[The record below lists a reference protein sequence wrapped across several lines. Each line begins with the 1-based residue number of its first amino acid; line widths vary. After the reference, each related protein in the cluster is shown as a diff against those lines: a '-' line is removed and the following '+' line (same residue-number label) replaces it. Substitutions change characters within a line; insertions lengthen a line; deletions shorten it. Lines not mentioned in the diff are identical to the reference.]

1 MEPKLHIPVLPREVI
16 EGLNLRPGCR
26 YIDCTLGTGGHSSAI
41 LERIQPGG
49 KLLGLDADPDAIAI
63 AQRRLET
70 FGDAATLVNSNFAFV
85 EDVARGNG
93 FYPADGIL
101 FDLGLSSLQLDKGDR
116 GFSFQKD
123 ASLDMRFDPTQ
134 QLSADYLVNHAT
146 EEDLYR
152 ILHDYGEEPAA
163 RKIARAI
170 SASRP
175 LTGTL
180 QLADVVQKA
189 TGGFRGRIHPATRTF
204 QALRIAVNN
213 ELTNLESAVSQATN
227 LLAPGGRLAVIS
239 YHSLEDRIVK
249 LFLSRE
255 ARGCLCPPQILRCL
269 CGHSP
274 TIRIINKKV
283 ITPQP
288 EEVLSN
294 PRSRSAR
301 LRVAERL

>member
-16 EGLNLRPGCR
+16 DGLNLRPGGR

-49 KLLGLDADPDAIAI
+49 KLLALDADPDAIAI
-63 AQRRLET
+63 AQRRLDG

-116 GFSFQKD
+116 GFSFQKE

-152 ILHDYGEEPAA
+152 ILHNYGEEPAA

-170 SASRP
+170 AASRP

-180 QLADVVQKA
+180 QLASVVQQA

-213 ELTNLESAVSQATN
+213 ELANLESAVSQATN

-255 ARGCLCPPQILRCL
+255 ARGCLCPPQVLKCL

>member
-189 TGGFRGRIHPATRTF
+189 TGGVRGRIHPATRTF